1 MKYNKNILFYK
12 ILIIIII
19 ILLLFF
25 MYYLFYKKYNIES
38 FNNINQKLS
47 ELNIQYGISGPQN
60 MGKIIFKKPFLNNPQ
75 IFTQV
80 ITIPNTPNNIHL
92 APNLP
97 IFNQAIETPGD
108 SDNTSEKTS
117 NIINNIYSVQIYN
130 VKPTSFN
137 YAKNYLSNTNMSD
150 DNIKDV
156 LVTNLAI
163 DSSQQFSW
171 IALGEIDNLC
181 INNELEEEGYF

>member
-1 MKYNKNILFYK
+1 
-12 ILIIIII
+12 
-19 ILLLFF
+19 

-80 ITIPNTPNNIHL
+80 ITIPNIPNNTAL
-92 APNLP
+92 MPNLP
-97 IFNQAIETPGD
+97 VFNQPIETPSD
-108 SDNTSEKTS
+108 SANTTEKTS
-117 NIINNIYSVQIYN
+117 NIINNAYSVQIYN
-130 VKPTSFN
+130 IKPTSFN

-181 INNELEEEGYF
+181 INNELEEESYF